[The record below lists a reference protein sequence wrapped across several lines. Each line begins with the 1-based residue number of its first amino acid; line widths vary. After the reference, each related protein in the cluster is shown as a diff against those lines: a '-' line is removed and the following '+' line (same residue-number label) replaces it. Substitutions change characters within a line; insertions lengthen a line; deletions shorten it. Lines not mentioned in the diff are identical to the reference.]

1 MGDARL
7 DRRLRLVAGSLARDP
22 SWSIPHATGT
32 WAGAK
37 GAYRFLSNPGVK
49 REAVLEGHIG
59 STVERAKRESAVLV
73 VEDTTYLNY
82 THHPKTRG
90 LGPIGTQAMGNKLR
104 GTLVHSALAVTV
116 GDHRALGLLGQEVLV
131 RDEECRSS
139 EEDSRVRRQRPRESR
154 KWMSVAGQV
163 LGRME
168 DPGRVIFVF
177 DREGDIFDVIGEMQ
191 DAGARFVIRGSCDR
205 RIETTPEGH
214 DCLFEA
220 AAAAA
225 VLGRKEL
232 TIPAGG
238 GRKERKAAVGLR
250 ARTCKLLPPH
260 NRDRLGVSKSVNVLD
275 VREEAPPTGAD
286 PLHWIL
292 LTTEPIECEAD
303 VLLVMDHYC
312 GRWKIEEW
320 HKVLKTGCRIEDR
333 QLETWQGL
341 EVLLGLLSVMA
352 WRLLA
357 LRDAARVEQ
366 PQTQPAEAVLTETQ
380 EHILRKIDPALENS
394 TGVRAYLLAIAK
406 LGGFL
411 GRKRDGHPG
420 WLTLWRGF
428 TRLRDI
434 ELGFSLNSPSCAEK
448 RSG

>member
-1 MGDARL
+1 
-7 DRRLRLVAGSLARDP
+7 
-22 SWSIPHATGT
+22 
-32 WAGAK
+32 
-37 GAYRFLSNPGVK
+37 
-49 REAVLEGHIG
+49 
-59 STVERAKRESAVLV
+59 
-73 VEDTTYLNY
+73 
-82 THHPKTRG
+82 
-90 LGPIGTQAMGNKLR
+90 
-104 GTLVHSALAVTV
+104 
-116 GDHRALGLLGQEVLV
+116 
-131 RDEECRSS
+131 
-139 EEDSRVRRQRPRESR
+139 
-154 KWMSVAGQV
+154 
-163 LGRME
+163 
-168 DPGRVIFVF
+168 
-177 DREGDIFDVIGEMQ
+177 
-191 DAGARFVIRGSCDR
+191 
-205 RIETTPEGH
+205 
-214 DCLFEA
+214 
-220 AAAAA
+220 
-225 VLGRKEL
+225 
-232 TIPAGG
+232 
-238 GRKERKAAVGLR
+238 
-250 ARTCKLLPPH
+250 
-260 NRDRLGVSKSVNVLD
+260 VSKSVNVLD